1 MSTGQAVV
9 SLQIQLG
16 GANSP
21 LAALAAQMQQ
31 IAAAQAS
38 LLGNSGGLGG
48 AAAAANSAVVSSI
61 NALIQALQANTRAT
75 QNPPPPPSGGG
86 GGPGPTIGPM
96 PSHAVYGGSKLTPA
110 QMNALVMSQAQVPGG
125 ALAGQSRAAAAM
137 NQNLQA
143 QAFDVFTQLGS
154 GTSPMLIM
162 IQQGPQVIQALGG
175 VGKAVDAVK
184 NGIAAMG
191 TTVLRGTVLLGGLG
205 LALGALAVVMAAD
218 ARAAQAEI
226 ARRELQHKAVLSL
239 RNVERQL
246 ADAKNQLATA
256 TGDQTK
262 AEEAATR
269 IRLLAGRSVLDF
281 TEAQREQR
289 KELNELILGTNNWI
303 RLQRGVVVAAT
314 AAQMAFRAMR
324 GDGTV
329 FMEGEFERTLKTTSD
344 LLDMFTGNEAAVQEA
359 KRSMATLDEAQ
370 RRHWQLTK
378 ELRDVQLELD
388 AAGRKAASSKEY
400 AKYLKEIGEA
410 AYTAAQQ
417 ASDARMKL
425 RSAIGEAMTADTE
438 QSPETAA
445 AVAYSQRISGIMQQ
459 AIAAGVDVAEIQ
471 PELDK
476 LQARFQLTLG
486 NIAED
491 TRRAQAAAAKSVMG
505 MADALARGPEVLT
518 PAQKVLADYN
528 KQVYELVHAANEAGV
543 ALGDIEPQL
552 LEAGA
557 RFQSDMAKAAA
568 ESAGQTA
575 QQVAS
580 AIADPLGAIAGTH
593 PIAAAVVAGIRTA
606 ANLPGTL
613 NSLTKLFS
621 DAAAGLTVGGPAIAK
636 FVGDLFGSVIP
647 AMVEAADDF
656 VIGIV
661 DNIPAIIEG
670 LAAGLPRLAVAFVE
684 LFSPLMAARL
694 AVSLVRALFNPETWV
709 NAGKALGQGFLDAVA
724 ALWKTLRDLIE
735 AILPGRQFGNE
746 RTGLFKGGG
755 VFDDLE
761 YYTAGAVFGRG
772 DGTGLFQSDGWLGG
786 LFGGRRNRGGSTTNV
801 YQGGVVVIGSDAPR
815 ALQVAQTR
823 YASVF
828 GGP

>member
-1 MSTGQAVV
+1 
-9 SLQIQLG
+9 
-16 GANSP
+16 
-21 LAALAAQMQQ
+21 
-31 IAAAQAS
+31 
-38 LLGNSGGLGG
+38 
-48 AAAAANSAVVSSI
+48 
-61 NALIQALQANTRAT
+61 
-75 QNPPPPPSGGG
+75 
-86 GGPGPTIGPM
+86 
-96 PSHAVYGGSKLTPA
+96 
-110 QMNALVMSQAQVPGG
+110 
-125 ALAGQSRAAAAM
+125 
-137 NQNLQA
+137 
-143 QAFDVFTQLGS
+143 
-154 GTSPMLIM
+154 
-162 IQQGPQVIQALGG
+162 
-175 VGKAVDAVK
+175 
-184 NGIAAMG
+184 
-191 TTVLRGTVLLGGLG
+191 
-205 LALGALAVVMAAD
+205 
-218 ARAAQAEI
+218 
-226 ARRELQHKAVLSL
+226 
-239 RNVERQL
+239 
-246 ADAKNQLATA
+246 
-256 TGDQTK
+256 
-262 AEEAATR
+262 
-269 IRLLAGRSVLDF
+269 
-281 TEAQREQR
+281 
-289 KELNELILGTNNWI
+289 
-303 RLQRGVVVAAT
+303 
-314 AAQMAFRAMR
+314 
-324 GDGTV
+324 
-329 FMEGEFERTLKTTSD
+329 
-344 LLDMFTGNEAAVQEA
+344 
-359 KRSMATLDEAQ
+359 MATLDEAQ
-370 RRHWQLTK
+370 RRHWQLVK

-388 AAGRKAASSKEY
+388 AAGRKAAGSKEY

-438 QSPETAA
+438 QGPETAA

-459 AIAAGVDVAEIQ
+459 AIAAGVDVTEIQ

-491 TRRAQAAAAKSVMG
+491 TRRAQAAAAESVMG

-518 PAQKVLADYN
+518 PQQKILADYN

-557 RFQSDMAKAAA
+557 RFQSDMAKATA

-580 AIADPLGAIAGTH
+580 AIADPLGAIAGAH

-606 ANLPGTL
+606 ANLPDTL

-735 AILPGRQFGNE
+735 AVLPGRQFGGE
-746 RTGLFKGGG
+746 RTGLFRGGG

-823 YASVF
+823 YAGVY

>member
-31 IAAAQAS
+31 IAAAQAA

-61 NALIQALQANTRAT
+61 NALIQALQQNTRAT

-86 GGPGPTIGPM
+86 PGPIIGPM

-125 ALAGQSRAAAAM
+125 ALAGPTAASRAM

-175 VGKAVDAVK
+175 VGAAVDAVK
-184 NGIAAMG
+184 ASIAAMG
-191 TTVLRGTVLLGGLG
+191 TTILRGTVLLGGLG

-289 KELNELILGTNNWI
+289 KELNELILGTSNWL

-314 AAQMAFRAMR
+314 AAQMAFRAMQ
-324 GDGTV
+324 GDTTV
-329 FMEGEFERTLKTTSD
+329 FMKGEFERTLKTTSD
-344 LLDMFTGNEAAVQEA
+344 LLDMFTGNEAAVAEA
-359 KRSMATLDEAQ
+359 NRSMKTLDEA
-370 RRHWQLTK
+370 RKRHWQLTK

-388 AAGRKAASSKEY
+388 AAGRKAASNKEY
-400 AKYLKEIGEA
+400 AKYLKEVGEA

-459 AIAAGVDVAEIQ
+459 AIAAGVDVTEIQ

-491 TRRAQAAAAKSVMG
+491 TRRAQAAAAESVMG

-528 KQVYELVHAANEAGV
+528 KQVYDLVHGATEAGV
-543 ALGDIEPQL
+543 ALADIEPQL
-552 LEAGA
+552 LEAQT
-557 RFQSDMAKAAA
+557 RFQSDMARAAA
-568 ESAGQTA
+568 ESAGRTA
-575 QQVAS
+575 QQVVS
-580 AIADPLGAIAGTH
+580 AVADPLGAIAGAH
-593 PIAAAVVAGIRTA
+593 PIAAAVVAGIRAA
-606 ANLPGTL
+606 ANLPDTL

-636 FVGDLFGSVIP
+636 FIGDLFGSVIP
-647 AMVEAADDF
+647 AMLEAADDF

-786 LFGGRRNRGGSTTNV
+786 LFGGRRNRGSSTTNV

-823 YASVF
+823 YAGVY